1 MPARVA
7 GPHRPPKSYF
17 FRVAQRVRCLAT
29 RAGCRC
35 CRSAKCDRLCR
46 LPASGRRRPPCVTH
60 PRCAPPRS
68 KRLSPRGVAAPPSL
82 TSHEPSCFCVRWVSA
97 LRLRP
102 GCSAAPQMS
111 SGEPTAAGHWLLNLL
126 QRRGAA
132 HTFCSCR
139 ADVITAAD
147 SHRPRRHRPRPRRR
161 RPRRRRHRS
170 ITSCSFRWMP
180 QRCGHRAR
188 DASQ

>member
-1 MPARVA
+1 MAW
-7 GPHRPPKSYF
+7 
-17 FRVAQRVRCLAT
+17 
-29 RAGCRC
+29 
-35 CRSAKCDRLCR
+35 
-46 LPASGRRRPPCVTH
+46 
-60 PRCAPPRS
+60 
-68 KRLSPRGVAAPPSL
+68 
-82 TSHEPSCFCVRWVSA
+82 WVSA

-188 DASQ
+188 DAHPSNYHTARLSCGGSVSAQQEVSPQWQGRGRVAVSSDDSVILFTFRALMSRLVRIPCFRFRSELYSDTTHQS